1 MEDQAN
7 GGSFLVGGVDRNG
20 IDGCWLVEL
29 LDKEFDGSEPGQG
42 NGVSLETTE
51 ALARTRKQVQLLDDL
66 YKNAVVSIT
75 SRYVKEQDTQPAAL
89 VAKDVFGAM
98 QKKGYHQARLVDA
111 SGNPQNADNKAS
123 SAFEKKAVEAIR
135 SGKPYFDQ
143 VIEKDGKSIL
153 QAATIVPAVM
163 PQCANCHGVKEGELL
178 GAIVYELPI
187 E

>member
-1 MEDQAN
+1 MAVRFWLVALI
-7 GGSFLVGGVDRNG
+7 GMGLVGAG
-20 IDGCWLVEL
+20 WLSYPT
-29 LDKEFDGSEPGQG
+29 KSSIGSEPGQG
-42 NGVSLETTE
+42 NGVRLEPTE

-98 QKKGYHQARLVDA
+98 QKKGYHKARLVDA
-111 SGNPQNADNKAS
+111 SGNPQNADNKAT

-135 SGKPYFDQ
+135 SGKPYFDE

-163 PQCANCHGVKEGELL
+163 PQCASCHGVKEGELL

>member
-1 MEDQAN
+1 MAVRYWVLAFM
-7 GGSFLVGGVDRNG
+7 GLAIVSVGWVSFPNTRSS
-20 IDGCWLVEL
+20 VEA
-29 LDKEFDGSEPGQG
+29 SEQG
-42 NGVSLETTE
+42 KSATATSPESV
-51 ALARTRKQVQLLDDL
+51 ARARKQVQLLDDL
-66 YKNAVVSIT
+66 YKTAVVSIT

-123 SAFEKKAVEAIR
+123 SVFERKAVEAIR
-135 SGKPYFDQ
+135 SGKPYYDE

-163 PQCANCHGVKEGELL
+163 PQCASCHGVKEGELL